1 MGSRVHVV
9 GGGVIGLA
17 SAWELS
23 RNGHEVTVVAPA
35 PGRDGASWVAAGM
48 LAPVTEAQF
57 GESALTALLVDGAG
71 HWPAFAAALEDATG
85 LDIGYDTTGTMTVAL
100 DASDRASLDDLL
112 AYQHTL
118 GLEAH
123 RRSTSECRR
132 LVPALSPA
140 LRGGIEVPGDHQVD
154 NRALL
159 AGLSEACRRGGVT
172 FVESRVTG
180 LEDGPAVVQTDG
192 RRLGAD
198 HVLLAAGTGIPSIDG
213 LAGAGL
219 PSLRPVKGHI
229 LRLGPPDASSPV
241 PLLARTVRG
250 LVRGRSVYLVPRR
263 DGSVVVGATVEERG
277 MDAAVRAGAV
287 HELLCDARAIVP
299 AVDELELLEAATG
312 LRPATPDNTPR
323 IGWTGLDGVLAAV
336 GHYRSGILLAPL
348 TAAAVVD
355 LVGRRP
361 VAPRIEALAPA

>member
-1 MGSRVHVV
+1 
-9 GGGVIGLA
+9 
-17 SAWELS
+17 
-23 RNGHEVTVVAPA
+23 
-35 PGRDGASWVAAGM
+35 
-48 LAPVTEAQF
+48 
-57 GESALTALLVDGAG
+57 
-71 HWPAFAAALEDATG
+71 
-85 LDIGYDTTGTMTVAL
+85 
-100 DASDRASLDDLL
+100 
-112 AYQHTL
+112 
-118 GLEAH
+118 
-123 RRSTSECRR
+123 
-132 LVPALSPA
+132 
-140 LRGGIEVPGDHQVD
+140 LRGGIEAPGDHQVD

-180 LEDGPAVVQTDG
+180 LEDGPAVVLTDG

-229 LRLGPPDASSPV
+229 LRLGPPDAPPPV

-312 LRPATPDNTPR
+312 LRPATPDNAPR

-336 GHYRSGILLAPL
+336 GHYRNGILLAPL